1 MITEIVIVSIVCA
14 SCVAGC
20 LICTPVGQALLSLCC
35 FQSIRSGFD
44 RDAISRKSE
53 FDKEF
58 DEHMNKFNREFD
70 EQTNKF
76 NREFDEQTKRMHGST
91 RKWAERNR
99 SEFGHVANAT

>member
-58 DEHMNKFNREFD
+58 DEH
-70 EQTNKF
+70 TNKF
-76 NREFDEQTKRMHGST
+76 NREFDEQTKLMHGST

>member
-1 MITEIVIVSIVCA
+1 MITEIVIVSIV
-14 SCVAGC
+14 CVAGC

-53 FDKEF
+53 FYKEF

-70 EQTNKF
+70 EQT
-76 NREFDEQTKRMHGST
+76 KRMHEST